1 MRVNFKKGSVGGVG
15 FITIT
20 CMGGMR
26 GDGLMESMMGMV
38 LRHGLEGA
46 GIEGNIEKV

>member
-1 MRVNFKKGSVGGVG
+1 MGVSEHKHS
-15 FITIT
+15 TLVY
-20 CMGGMR
+20 